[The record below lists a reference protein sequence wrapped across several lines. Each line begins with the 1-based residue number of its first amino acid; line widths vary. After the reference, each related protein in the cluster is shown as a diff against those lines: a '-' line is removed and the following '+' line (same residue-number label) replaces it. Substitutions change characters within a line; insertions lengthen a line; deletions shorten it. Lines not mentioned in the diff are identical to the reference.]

1 MDCTLQLYKYM
12 AKKVK
17 KVKSLHDLVKIL
29 NKVDVNTLG
38 STYGV
43 CSEFIRKLTHYF
55 FTEIDEQSL
64 SNSQCGQFS

>member
-43 CSEFIRKLTHYF
+43 CSEFIMKLTHYF